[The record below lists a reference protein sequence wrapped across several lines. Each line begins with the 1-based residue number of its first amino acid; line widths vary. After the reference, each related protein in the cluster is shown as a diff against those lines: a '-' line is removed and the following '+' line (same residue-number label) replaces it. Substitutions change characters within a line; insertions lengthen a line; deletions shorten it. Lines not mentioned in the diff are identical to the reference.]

1 MAFRHQENTV
11 FRRVL
16 CKLRNPVV
24 ARDLRFQPALKK
36 GRRRTMEVIMSISW
50 GPFPGMG
57 HSFTIHCSVRRLR
70 SSSMLQMV

>member
-36 GRRRTMEVIMSISW
+36 RRRRTMEVIMLISW
-50 GPFPGMG
+50 GPFPEWDIP
-57 HSFTIHCSVRRLR
+57 SQSIVLCDV
-70 SSSMLQMV
+70 